1 MCVME
6 TRSHWITSS
15 AAPPVHCY
23 CYSAALAL
31 LCPPMRSL
39 LASKF
44 QRASTLRG
52 RVRSATGHVS
62 RWSEGRRWRTRPRH
76 GSTYAGTWG
85 HSGKCN
91 CLYSTP
97 VTWSQVLQPL
107 QALRRSLVAHVKP
120 QRLMG
125 LAVVHNRLL
134 VAVEGQ
140 RAQLV
145 RNLFVDRGENRGA
158 WRKGRWRVM
167 MWMQEGKKKGKQKK
181 REKVSIRNRDLADTD
196 FHRTFVDYY
205 KEREL

>member
-1 MCVME
+1 ME

-23 CYSAALAL
+23 CYSEALAL
-31 LCPPMRSL
+31 LWPPMRSL

-44 QRASTLRG
+44 QRASALRG
-52 RVRSATGHVS
+52 RVRSGTGYFS
-62 RWSEGRRWRTRPRH
+62 RWSEGRWWRTRPRH
-76 GSTYAGTWG
+76 GGTYAGTWG
-85 HSGKCN
+85 HSGKRN
-91 CLYSTP
+91 CLQSTP

-125 LAVVHNRLL
+125 LAVVYNRLL

-145 RNLFVDRGENRGA
+145 RNLFVDRGENKGA

-167 MWMQEGKKKGKQKK
+167 MWMQGGKKRRKQKK
-181 REKVSIRNRDLADTD
+181 KKKVRIWNQHLADTD
-196 FHRTFVDYY
+196 FFRTFFHYY
-205 KEREL
+205 KERKL